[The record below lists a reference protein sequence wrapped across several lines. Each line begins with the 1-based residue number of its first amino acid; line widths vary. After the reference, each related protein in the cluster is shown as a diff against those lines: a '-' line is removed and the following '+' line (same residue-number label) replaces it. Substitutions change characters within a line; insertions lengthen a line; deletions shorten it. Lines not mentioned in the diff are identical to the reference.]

1 MLYGQNKADRHVST
15 CTVPVMI
22 IISCPANLSVST
34 EINLDLLSC
43 LEFLELVHWS
53 QCVELIRRLIHKCNH
68 CKLCLQVVPVPHSMS
83 RTYDPSFWSHMFLV
97 LLLTFVSLSPK
108 EHRRSTFM
116 VTSTSLHDS
125 DRGNLS
131 DNYAVSFSLYSL
143 RLLPHILFLI
153 LFSFSFTS
161 SSSSFLTSSFSS
173 SFTSS
178 SSSLAFFS
186 SSSSF

>member
-1 MLYGQNKADRHVST
+1 MNYILPCPSLCLYWDQPWPPLMFGVLRAGS
-15 CTVPVMI
+15 
-22 IISCPANLSVST
+22 L
-34 EINLDLLSC
+34 
-43 LEFLELVHWS
+43 WS
-53 QCVELIRRLIHKCNH
+53 QCVELIRCLIHTCNH

-108 EHRRSTFM
+108 EHWRSTFM
-116 VTSTSLHDS
+116 VTLTSLHDS

-143 RLLPHILFLI
+143 QLLPHILFLI

-161 SSSSFLTSSFSS
+161 SSSSSLISSFSS

-178 SSSLAFFS
+178 SSYSLTSSSSSLTFFS